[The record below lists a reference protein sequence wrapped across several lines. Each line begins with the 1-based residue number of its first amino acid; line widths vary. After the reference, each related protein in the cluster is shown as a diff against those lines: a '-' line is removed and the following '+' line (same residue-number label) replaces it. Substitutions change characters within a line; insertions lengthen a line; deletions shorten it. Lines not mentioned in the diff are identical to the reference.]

1 MGVAGMGGGE
11 VTGMV
16 KVGVE
21 GVAERAAV
29 GMEEGGE
36 EEEEEDGG
44 EEEDRTT
51 GEAEG
56 GGRVE
61 GEVAGGA
68 GGVTI
73 GQSIYQGTTRCV
85 KLPG

>member
-1 MGVAGMGGGE
+1 MAGMGWGE

-16 KVGVE
+16 KVEVE

-61 GEVAGGA
+61 G
-68 GGVTI
+68 GVTI